1 MTLSDIAAVR
11 LKSSDKSSLTRE
23 EAVGDGESAYF
34 KLSHAPILSSP
45 DIEVRKNSS
54 IIVTGFTVDYANGI
68 VAFTSPPAGQTAL
81 VDADQ
86 LEFIFYWSI
95 FTDAEVEYFIEA
107 AGGNITV
114 ATAYLL
120 LAIAADASKV
130 AQRQSLAGGGGL
142 GAVTIDTSVTAR
154 ELRNTARELITLEAE
169 ISDTVPA
176 EGLTEPAW
184 TEAGYRQGLEQGLIR
199 NN

>member
-1 MTLSDIAAVR
+1 MSLTDIEAVR
-11 LKSSDKSSLTRE
+11 LKSSDKSSITRE
-23 EAVGDGESAYF
+23 QGVGDGDSTHF
-34 KLSHAPILSSP
+34 KLGHQSILSSP
-45 DIEVRKNSS
+45 DIEVRINDT
-54 IIVTGFTVDYANGI
+54 VTTAYTMDHANGI
-68 VAFTSPPAGQTAL
+68 VTFTTAPLGQTAL

-86 LEFIFYWSI
+86 LEFVYYWSV
-95 FTDAEVEYFIEA
+95 FSDNEVQYFIDE
-107 AGGNITV
+107 AGGNVTI
-114 ATAYLL
+114 ATARLL

-154 ELRNTARELITLEAE
+154 ELRATAAALVEMEGQ

-184 TEAGYRQGLEQGLIR
+184 TEFQYKQGVDQNIIR